1 MKTLIIYASTY
12 GYTEEMVKK
21 MVSESDTNVEAL
33 NIVSNCDVELAKYD
47 AVILGSSIY
56 VGQIHKELKNFIQK
70 NMNELLV
77 KKLGIFLVC
86 GFEAQFDTHIKNN
99 FSEVLTQHATSIV
112 YLGGKIQ
119 KDRLKFGHKLMV
131 NMIEKTPEGMKPIP
145 MYPNRTLDIV
155 NQFNRA

>member
-1 MKTLIIYASTY
+1 MKTLILYASTY

-21 MVSESDTNVEAL
+21 MVTESDGNIEAVNVSTSRNVEL
-33 NIVSNCDVELAKYD
+33 SKYD

-56 VGQIHKELKNFIQK
+56 VGQIHKELKSYIQQ
-70 NMNELLV
+70 NLEQLLS
-77 KKLGIFLVC
+77 KKLGLFLSC
-86 GFEAQFDTHIKNN
+86 GFEAQFETHIKNN
-99 FSEVLTQHATSIV
+99 FSEALIQHATSIV

-131 NMIEKTPEGMKPIP
+131 NMIEKTPEGMKPVP